1 VTTTIDESP
10 GDLRERLEHEADAA
24 RERLMSRLD
33 RLTERRDRVGHWLE
47 ALATEAQRHR
57 SALIG
62 VGAAGIGVF
71 GLLLLRRR
79 ARLPSCWPASRS
91 DTDDG
96 PQRVPLARHGTC
108 SSQPQEK

>member
-79 ARLPSCWPASRS
+79 ARLRREQ
-91 DTDDG
+91 
-96 PQRVPLARHGTC
+96 QREVLIRLAQRAVPVVLARLSKRH
-108 SSQPQEK
+108 